1 MRQIYSSVRL
11 ENVDRVVALMNEEG
25 IETSVTG
32 GRSFKRS
39 GRRDFSFKEQN
50 QDPATVWIVRSEDVA
65 RASEIMRSAGLL
77 RSTRDADFV
86 PSAGRFAPRTEKAGL
101 SMAWRIRLGLLVVVV
116 LLSGFAIAQAQSQ
129 GELTVFAAASL
140 TDAYAFIKLGNAAGV
155 SKDISIVVNMAPTV
169 TEGEKTYKTL
179 LKACENFLR
188 LKPPMIGMVRQD
200 KKVKES
206 IRHQT
211 PLLIRS
217 PNTEAAEDVEK
228 IAATLWG
235 ALSKAGK
242 KAATA

>member
-101 SMAWRIRLGLLVVVV
+101 SMAWRIRRGLLVV
-116 LLSGFAIAQAQSQ
+116 
-129 GELTVFAAASL
+129 LTVM
-140 TDAYAFIKLGNAAGV
+140 AGITAV
-155 SKDISIVVNMAPTV
+155 
-169 TEGEKTYKTL
+169 
-179 LKACENFLR
+179 R
-188 LKPPMIGMVRQD
+188 MV
-200 KKVKES
+200 
-206 IRHQT
+206 
-211 PLLIRS
+211 
-217 PNTEAAEDVEK
+217 
-228 IAATLWG
+228 
-235 ALSKAGK
+235 AGG
-242 KAATA
+242 